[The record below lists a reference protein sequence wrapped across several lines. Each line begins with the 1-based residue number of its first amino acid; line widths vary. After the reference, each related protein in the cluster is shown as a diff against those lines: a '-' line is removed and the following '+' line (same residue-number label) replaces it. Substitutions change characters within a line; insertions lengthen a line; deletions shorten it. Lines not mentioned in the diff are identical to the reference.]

1 IGSNAVRAPALT
13 RRIVH
18 DGFELGN
25 HTFTHPDLATLPS
38 WQRELQL
45 SMTESAFSG
54 IVGLRTRLLRPPY
67 ASTPDAVTPKQ
78 LLAWGQIA
86 ANGYTIGVA
95 NYDTRD
101 WDQPGVGSI
110 VAAGTPEGGRGG
122 IVMMHDSGGN
132 RAETVAALPKL
143 IATLRQRRFRF
154 VTVAQLAG
162 LPRGAYMTAASGSQ
176 RLRGQLFVK
185 MLSIARTV
193 TALLMGVVLAVAVL
207 VALRMLFVLALASV
221 QVRRARRR

>member
-1 IGSNAVRAPALT
+1 GLVSNAPAPGRQIALTFDDGPSPRWTPRILSILERERIPATFFEIGSNAVRAPALT

-86 ANGYTIGVA
+86 ANGYTIAVA

-122 IVMMHDSGGN
+122 SGMVPHNGGN
-132 RAETVAALPKL
+132 PGETGAGAAERLATPRPPRCRFLARAP
-143 IATLRQRRFRF
+143 
-154 VTVAQLAG
+154 LA
-162 LPRGAYMTAASGSQ
+162 
-176 RLRGQLFVK
+176 
-185 MLSIARTV
+185 
-193 TALLMGVVLAVAVL
+193 
-207 VALRMLFVLALASV
+207 
-221 QVRRARRR
+221 